1 MGFWEAYRK
10 CCCLALL
17 KRRGGGTRNLLALKR
32 PQNVVEGGG
41 FRMTTFGVGFSENVE
56 KTLLAASIKTA
67 ILNLLW
73 HRLNIFILKDEIYQ
87 LISNQKN

>member
-1 MGFWEAYRK
+1 
-10 CCCLALL
+10 LAQ
-17 KRRGGGTRNLLALKR
+17 KERSTRNLLALKR

-41 FRMTTFGVGFSENVE
+41 FRMTTFRVGFSENVE
-56 KTLLAASIKTA
+56 KTLLSASIKTA

>member
-1 MGFWEAYRK
+1 MLRFGSPQKEGR
-10 CCCLALL
+10 
-17 KRRGGGTRNLLALKR
+17 GTRNLLALKR
-32 PQNVVEGGG
+32 PQNVVEGKR

-56 KTLLAASIKTA
+56 KTLLAASIKTS

-73 HRLNIFILKDEIYQ
+73 HRLNIFILKDEIYR